1 MVDQYEEYVDFGEE
15 ENVNQ
20 NGDRNT
26 NEKAKIG

>member
-20 NGDRNT
+20 NGDRNA